1 MTLGIPRYPE
11 FDVLNHWSE
20 KEQFYIPELEMVFG
34 EVCSAMK
41 KSWRGYKWARREG
54 DTELQEHY
62 ADIIQGITE
71 ALGYDKMVFRIV
83 ENYDVYASM
92 EDLDPE
98 LIKFEDAHEV
108 EQIDEQ
114 VEQERLRKRAMAI
127 AYGKT
132 VKPYDWDVITKQYVT
147 YITPEDADDVEYML
161 EMNDVSLGSET
172 DEIN

>member
-1 MTLGIPRYPE
+1 MALSIPRYPE
-11 FDVLNHWSE
+11 FDLLNHWSE

-62 ADIIQGITE
+62 ADIIQGIIE
-71 ALGYDKMVFRIV
+71 ALGYDKMVFHIV
-83 ENYDVYASM
+83 ENYDMFANM

-108 EQIDEQ
+108 EQIGEQ
-114 VEQERLRKRAMAI
+114 VEQERLRKRALAI
-127 AYGKT
+127 EYGKT
-132 VKPYDWDVITKQYVT
+132 VKPWNWDEITKQYVT
-147 YITPEDADDVEYML
+147 YVTPEDADDQEFML
-161 EMNDVSLGSET
+161 EMNDVV

>member
-1 MTLGIPRYPE
+1 MALSIPRYPE
-11 FDVLNHWSE
+11 FDLLNHWSE

-83 ENYDVYASM
+83 ENFDVYASM

-98 LIKFEDAHEV
+98 LITVDQTAREV
-108 EQIDEQ
+108 DQIDEM
-114 VEQERLRKRAMAI
+114 VDKERLRKRAMAI

-132 VKPYDWDVITKQYVT
+132 VKPYNWDKITKQYVT
-147 YITPEDADDVEYML
+147 YITPEDADDQDYML
-161 EMNDVSLGSET
+161 EMND
-172 DEIN
+172 EINEVN